1 MSLTRHDRTA
11 IVLDALTDESL
22 SVNGQ
27 VEKIVAAWER
37 DVEAIQSAMP
47 TPSAELS
54 PKERLVDYQGYAG
67 MGYC

>member
-22 SVNGQ
+22 SMNGQ

-37 DVEAIQSAMP
+37 DAEAIQSAMP
-47 TPSAELS
+47 TPINQLSAH
-54 PKERLVDYQGYAG
+54 ERLVDSDIYADK
-67 MGYC
+67 GYC